1 MQLQIY
7 YLKEWKITLKPP
19 SSSTSSSWRDPR
31 PHKGTL
37 SGEMAGYLVNWG
49 PVTLWTVGQD
59 SAQPLTRLLGLYV
72 VALLFLHLVCINA
85 TEIMFSINVRESE
98 RVKESKNRLQFF
110 SLKVVCAK
118 NAQILSYINYK
129 SWSLF
134 SESADCCFKVNFSC
148 HSSIPCYI
156 LSAVKSY
163 IGFWWP
169 LNYNLFT
176 VN

>member
-1 MQLQIY
+1 MPGELGTCDS
-7 YLKEWKITLKPP
+7 LNCRTGFCTTSTKASGALGCCTAF
-19 SSSTSSSWRDPR
+19 STSIAV
-31 PHKGTL
+31 L
-37 SGEMAGYLVNWG
+37 SVSN
-49 PVTLWTVGQD
+49 TVCV
-59 SAQPLTRLLGLYV
+59 S
-72 VALLFLHLVCINA
+72 A

-98 RVKESKNRLQFF
+98 RVKGSKNRLKFF

-134 SESADCCFKVNFSC
+134 SESADCCFKVNFLC
-148 HSSIPCYI
+148 HSSIPCHI

-169 LNYNLFT
+169 LNDNLFT